1 MSGIFFVS
9 SEFFCLKD
17 PDAAFLGF
25 ANLSFIFKKSFFSIN
40 TSPLISI
47 SFGKSGEFTIF
58 GISLI
63 VFKFS
68 VINSPTFPSPLETP
82 YKSFL
87 FLKVNEAE
95 IPSILGSTL

>member
-1 MSGIFFVS
+1 MKFRGIFFVS
-9 SEFFCLKD
+9 LGSFCLNE

-25 ANLSFIFKKSFFSIN
+25 ANLFFIFKKSFFFIK

-47 SFGKSGEFTIF
+47 SFGKSLLSIKW

-68 VINSPTFPSPLETP
+68 VIISPIFPSPLDTP
-82 YKSFL
+82 
-87 FLKVNEAE
+87 
-95 IPSILGSTL
+95 